1 MFVPHVPQ
9 MWYKCGTQMRSHT
22 FFRSQSSILG
32 SQSSLYPKSGVLL
45 SLYPKYPKWGTSG
58 VHKRGLTRDLK
69 WPRPPQ
75 AAPHQADQKIG
86 RSWMLATGLEG
97 LKFVPQKWG
106 TFMFVPQVPQMGYKW
121 GTQKGPHTF
130 FRRFGYYALYALW
143 WPLTTSSDLKWPLV
157 TSKGQLHPKPIWIQ
171 HTYL

>member
-9 MWYKCGTQMRSHT
+9 MWYKCGTQMRPHT

-75 AAPHQADQKIG
+75 AARIKP
-86 RSWMLATGLEG
+86 LALH
-97 LKFVPQKWG
+97 PQCATKCG
-106 TFMFVPQVPQMGYKW
+106 TFDMCATSATNVAQNVAQVRPSYSFESQPW
-121 GTQKGPHTF
+121 TINENFHF
-130 FRRFGYYALYALW
+130 FLLGLSGARGKFFTLFWVFFITKAKLGL
-143 WPLTTSSDLKWPLV
+143 
-157 TSKGQLHPKPIWIQ
+157 
-171 HTYL
+171 

>member
-1 MFVPHVPQ
+1 MNLILLSTLESIVESRTRLRADRAGAMILH
-9 MWYKCGTQMRSHT
+9 HT
-22 FFRSQSSILG
+22 FFLGTGFTFTSISPPVQSA
-32 SQSSLYPKSGVLL
+32 
-45 SLYPKYPKWGTSG
+45 
-58 VHKRGLTRDLK
+58 
-69 WPRPPQ
+69 Q